1 MDYCKIGKYQAIS
14 LILILILNHLILNI
28 PQNMY
33 EISGNSI
40 LLNIIW
46 ISFIMILFTFIVIK
60 LFKNF
65 AGQDLLDIANFVCGK
80 KLQVIVGILF
90 IIFFILNSSFLLRN
104 FVEDIRSIYYIQI
117 PTWILCILM
126 LSIGIISN
134 RLGENTVCK
143 YNSIIVFIMLI
154 SIVLVLLT
162 AIPYYSTKNVYPLL
176 GNGINA
182 TFLNGLSNIY
192 AFSGFSFLYF
202 IIPILKST
210 KDFKKVGISSVIVGS
225 IYIFFAML
233 TFLFSFTFSIPTN
246 GSSPLYL
253 VLLSAELGRFFQR
266 PAALFILTWILSIMS
281 FLSVIIMF
289 CSIILKKMCN
299 IKNSSSLSYIWGS
312 LLYIFAL
319 IPSNLV
325 IIHDLEDTVYRYFTI
340 ILVFIFVPLL
350 LIIANIKH
358 KYFNK
363 GGT

>member
-14 LILILILNHLILNI
+14 LILILMLNHLILNI

-46 ISFIMILFTFIVIK
+46 ISTVIILITFIVIK

-65 AGQDLLDIANFVCGK
+65 AGKDLLDITDFVFGK
-80 KLQVIVGILF
+80 KIRTIVGIVF
-90 IIFFILNSSFLLRN
+90 IIYFLLSSSFLLRN
-104 FVEDIRSIYYIQI
+104 FVEDIHSIYYIQI
-117 PTWILCILM
+117 PTWVLCILM

-134 RLGENTVCK
+134 KLGANTVCK

-154 SIVLVLLT
+154 STILVLLT
-162 AIPYYSTKNVYPLL
+162 AIPYYSTNNIYPLL

-202 IIPILKST
+202 IMPILKSN
-210 KDFKKVGISSVIVGS
+210 KDFKKVGISSIIVSS

-233 TFLFSFTFSIPTN
+233 TFLFSFTFRIPTN

-266 PAALFILTWILSIMS
+266 PAAIFILTWMLSIMS

-289 CSIILKKMCN
+289 CSIIFKKMCN
-299 IKNSSSLSYIWGS
+299 TKNSSSLSYIFGS
-312 LLYIFAL
+312 LIYIIAL
-319 IPSNLV
+319 IPSNL
-325 IIHDLEDTVYRYFTI
+325 IIVHDFENTIYRYFTI
-340 ILVFIFVPLL
+340 ILVFILVPLL
-350 LIIANIKH
+350 LIIANIKYKH
-358 KYFNK
+358 LK